1 MRLIALVKR
10 LSPCHSLQQDRR
22 RNFAVRK
29 HGRSVLHGALKL
41 LELEPAIYS
50 LRGQV
55 DTFVFFQDRIA
66 NLNREAWRTCI
77 NKHLRNN
84 CSAKN
89 ENISQESRP
98 WPIHAGQQMSLKCPD
113 IARVVPYCRSRIH
126 VWHTFLTLAHVGQT
140 SVFLYRASEPGRQRK
155 ITNGRS
161 QI

>member
-10 LSPCHSLQQDRR
+10 LSPCHSLQQGRR

-29 HGRSVLHGALKL
+29 HGRTVLHGAFEL

-66 NLNREAWRTCI
+66 NLNRKAWRTCI
-77 NKHLRNN
+77 NNHIINI
-84 CSAKN
+84 CSAKKGSR
-89 ENISQESRP
+89 SQESRP
-98 WPIHAGQQMSLKCPD
+98 WPRQADRQISRKCRENV
-113 IARVVPYCRSRIH
+113 RVVPYCRSRIH
-126 VWHTFLTLAHVGQT
+126 VWHTFLTLAQVGQT